1 MKKLLLIICLFVSM
15 PVLSQELEGKW
26 VDEKGE
32 LMFTLSSDS
41 LYIDT
46 SDSGCGRAAYQLV
59 HKRMALSKDYVEYDA
74 IEVYSQGE
82 DETISKRV
90 LLEFKQLTNKIFRLN
105 LHYMNKRKI
114 YDEHETY
121 YIKRIGT

>member
-46 SDSGCGRAAYQLV
+46 SDSGCGLAAYQLV

-82 DETISKRV
+82 DEAIYKRV

-105 LHYMNKRKI
+105 LHYMNERKI